1 MQTDTTPNE
10 VVKEFFIAGYLD
22 HDYDRVM
29 ELVAE
34 DYVDH
39 SLAGARSNADAV
51 NILRIVKDMFV
62 DLQLVFEDV
71 FSAGELVA
79 TRINTRDIKPV
90 SAAALPLQDVGS
102 RSMRSR
108 TSVWWTA
115 RLWNRGVTGPKRRSP
130 RCSPSRGCF
139 RGNET

>member
-39 SLAGARSNADAV
+39 SPAGARSNADAV
-51 NILRIVKDMFV
+51 NILRIVKDMWLFP
-62 DLQLVFEDV
+62 FECV
-71 FSAGELVA
+71 RAVLHHLLCE
-79 TRINTRDIKPV
+79 
-90 SAAALPLQDVGS
+90 
-102 RSMRSR
+102 
-108 TSVWWTA
+108 
-115 RLWNRGVTGPKRRSP
+115 
-130 RCSPSRGCF
+130 
-139 RGNET
+139 

>member
-1 MQTDTTPNE
+1 MQTNTTPNE

-34 DYVDH
+34 DYADH
-39 SLAGARSNADAV
+39 SPAGARSNADAV

-71 FSAGELVA
+71 FSAGELVT
-79 TRINTRDIKPV
+79 TRIQYKGYQAGECCGVAPTGRWVAFD
-90 SAAALPLQDVGS
+90 ALENFRVVDGKIVESWGYWPEAQI
-102 RSMRSR
+102 
-108 TSVWWTA
+108 TA
-115 RLWNRGVTGPKRRSP
+115 MLT
-130 RCSPSRGCF
+130 
-139 RGNET
+139 E

>member
-29 ELVAE
+29 ELVVE

-39 SLAGARSNADAV
+39 SPAGARSNADAV

-79 TRINTRDIKPV
+79 TRIQYKGYQ
-90 SAAALPLQDVGS
+90 AGACC
-102 RSMRSR
+102 
-108 TSVWWTA
+108 
-115 RLWNRGVTGPKRRSP
+115 GVAPTGRWVAFN
-130 RCSPSRGCF
+130 GI
-139 RGNET
+139 

>member
-1 MQTDTTPNE
+1 MQTDTTSNE

-39 SLAGARSNADAV
+39 SPAGARSNADAV

-79 TRINTRDIKPV
+79 TRIQYKGYQAGECCGVAPTGCWVAFD
-90 SAAALPLQDVGS
+90 ALE
-102 RSMRSR
+102 
-108 TSVWWTA
+108 
-115 RLWNRGVTGPKRRSP
+115 N
-130 RCSPSRGCF
+130 F
-139 RGNET
+139 RVVDGKIVESWGYWPEAQIIAMLTE